1 MAYVIWAI
9 ASASLAYI
17 LVGYPILL
25 SLSKRRRRPPVAK
38 DFRFEPSVSVI
49 VAVYNG
55 ASQVRAKLEVL
66 LALDYP
72 QHLMEIIIVSDGST
86 DDTDAIVREYS
97 DRGVILIRAPR
108 GGKAAALN
116 FGIARASGQVLFFTD
131 VRQALHRDALR
142 HLVSNLAD
150 PTVGAV
156 TGELKLVKGDKG
168 EQADMD
174 LYWRYEL
181 WARLRHSEIDSI
193 FNTTGCIYAIR
204 QELVAP
210 IPPDTLTDDAVL
222 PLRVFFKGYRVI
234 FDPAAIAYDDPALT
248 GTEFRRRFRTLA
260 GLWQVYARFP
270 ELFTSANRMRW
281 HFLSHKFGRLAL
293 PWTILLAIGATLAM
307 PDSWFRSAL
316 LICEAIPFALGL
328 VNLVIP
334 SGWAIKRLCSPA
346 QTFVVMNAASL
357 SALAVFFM
365 PATQIW
371 KPTQVQPGKKR
382 GADV

>member
-9 ASASLAYI
+9 ATAGLLYI
-17 LVGYPILL
+17 LLGYPILL
-25 SLSKRRRRPPVAK
+25 SLNKGRRLPPVAK
-38 DFRFEPSVSVI
+38 DPVFEPSVTVI

-55 ASQVRAKLEVL
+55 AAQLRAKLKVL
-66 LALDYP
+66 FALAYP
-72 QHLMEIIIVSDGST
+72 AHLLEIIIVSDGST
-86 DDTDAIVREYS
+86 DDTDAIAQEYS
-97 DRGVILIRAPR
+97 KQGVILIRAPR

-116 FGIARASGQVLFFTD
+116 YGIARAAGQVLFFTD
-131 VRQALHRDALR
+131 VRQALHPDALR

-156 TGELKLVKGDKG
+156 TGELRLVKGDQG

-181 WARLRHSEIDSI
+181 WARLRHSQIDSV

-204 QELVAP
+204 RELVSP
-210 IPPDTLTDDAVL
+210 IPTDTLTDDAVL
-222 PLRVFFKGYRVI
+222 PLRVFFRGYRVI
-234 FDPAAIAYDDPALT
+234 YDPAAIAYDDPALT

-260 GLWQVYARFP
+260 GLWQVHSRFP

-293 PWTILLAIGATLAM
+293 PWTILSAIGATLAM
-307 PDSWFRSAL
+307 PESLFRSAL
-316 LICEAIPFALGL
+316 LVCEAIPFALGL
-328 VNLVIP
+328 LNLVIP

-357 SALAVFFM
+357 SAIAVFFM

-371 KPTQVQPGKKR
+371 KPTQVQTSKKR
-382 GADV
+382 GADI